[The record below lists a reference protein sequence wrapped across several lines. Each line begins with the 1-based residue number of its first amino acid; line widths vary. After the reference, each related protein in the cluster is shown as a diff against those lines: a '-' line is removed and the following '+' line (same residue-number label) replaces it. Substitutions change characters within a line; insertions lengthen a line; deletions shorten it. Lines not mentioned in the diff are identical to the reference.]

1 MKKSIKLLGAT
12 ALLAT
17 IIPISAYAA
26 TQTSNS
32 PAPVAAITTQAP
44 DAEVADAAEAPGTE
58 VADATEAPGTE
69 VADATEA
76 PGTEVAD
83 ATEAPGTEVADATE
97 AAKAPEVVD
106 PNEQANLQKAAKIT
120 QQQASDA
127 ALKQVSGTVKKVE
140 LEDENGVV
148 VYGVQIVDASGKSF
162 DVKVDAATGTA
173 AKAQSDDNN
182 EN

>member
-1 MKKSIKLLGAT
+1 MLTDQIRGPTNKTEGKFRKNQEENEMKKSIKLLGAT

-17 IIPISAYAA
+17 IVPLSAYAA
-26 TQTSNS
+26 TQT
-32 PAPVAAITTQAP
+32 PVKPVAPIAAVATTN
-44 DAEVADAAEAPGTE
+44 VEAPGTE
-58 VADATEAPGTE
+58 VADAK
-69 VADATEA
+69 
-76 PGTEVAD
+76 
-83 ATEAPGTEVADATE
+83 EAPGTEVADATE
-97 AAKAPEVVD
+97 AAKTPEVVD

-148 VYGVQIVDASGKSF
+148 VYGVQIVDANGKGF
-162 DVKVDAATGTA
+162 DVKVNAATGVV
-173 AKAQSDDNN
+173 AKADSGDNN

>member
-12 ALLAT
+12 ALLAMAV
-17 IIPISAYAA
+17 PISAFAA
-26 TQTSNS
+26 TQAQVKT
-32 PAPVAAITTQAP
+32 PDLTAPVAAVATQGVTNNV
-44 DAEVADAAEAPGTE
+44 EAAGTE
-58 VADATEAPGTE
+58 VADATEAAGTE

-76 PGTEVAD
+76 A
-83 ATEAPGTEVADATE
+83 GTEVADATE
-97 AAKAPEVVD
+97 AAKKPEVAD

-148 VYGVQIVDASGKSF
+148 VYGVEIVDANGKSF
-162 DVKVDAATGTA
+162 DVKVDAATGNVT
-173 AKAQSDDNN
+173 KADSGDNN

>member
-17 IIPISAYAA
+17 IIPLSAYAA
-26 TQTSNS
+26 TQTPSTA
-32 PAPVAAITTQAP
+32 APTSAVTSQNN
-44 DAEVADAAEAPGTE
+44 VEAPGTE
-58 VADATEAPGTE
+58 VADATEASGTE
-69 VADATEA
+69 VADATEK
-76 PGTEVAD
+76 
-83 ATEAPGTEVADATE
+83 ATEAPE
-97 AAKAPEVVD
+97 AVD
-106 PNEQANLQKAAKIT
+106 PNEQAKLQSAAKIT

-173 AKAQSDDNN
+173 AQAQSDDNN

>member
-12 ALLAT
+12 ALLAMVV
-17 IIPISAYAA
+17 PISAYAA
-26 TQTSNS
+26 TQNSVKTPDLTS
-32 PAPVAAITTQAP
+32 PVAAVSTQG
-44 DAEVADAAEAPGTE
+44 VTNNVEAPGTE
-58 VADATEAPGTE
+58 VADATEAAGTE

-76 PGTEVAD
+76 A
-83 ATEAPGTEVADATE
+83 GTEVADATE
-97 AAKAPEVVD
+97 AAKAPEAVD

-120 QQQASDA
+120 SQQASDA
-127 ALKQVSGTVKKVE
+127 ALKQVNGTVKKVE

-162 DVKVDAATGTA
+162 DVKVDAATGTV
-173 AKAQSDDNN
+173 AKAESDNGESDKT

>member
-12 ALLAT
+12 ALLAMVV
-17 IIPISAYAA
+17 PISAYAA
-26 TQTSNS
+26 TQT
-32 PAPVAAITTQAP
+32 PKTVAPIAAVATQSVTNNV
-44 DAEVADAAEAPGTE
+44 EAA
-58 VADATEAPGTE
+58 
-69 VADATEA
+69 
-76 PGTEVAD
+76 
-83 ATEAPGTEVADATE
+83 GTEVADATE
-97 AAKAPEVVD
+97 AAGTEVADATEAKKVPEVAD

-148 VYGVQIVDASGKSF
+148 VYGVQIVDANGKSF
-162 DVKVDAATGTA
+162 DVKVDAATGNVT
-173 AKAQSDDNN
+173 KADSGDNN